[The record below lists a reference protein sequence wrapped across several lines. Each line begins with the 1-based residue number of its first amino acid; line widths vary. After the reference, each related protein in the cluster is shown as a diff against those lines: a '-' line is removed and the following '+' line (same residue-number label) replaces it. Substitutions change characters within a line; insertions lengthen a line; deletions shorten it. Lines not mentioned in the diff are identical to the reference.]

1 MGATDRTVIS
11 GTVGRP
17 TEPRQMLKNKG
28 SFIRHRKVLN
38 ILIFYNSGVVGG
50 VLLVGSFEVL
60 VDASPVNDWN

>member
-17 TEPRQMLKNKG
+17 TEHQQMLKNKG

-38 ILIFYNSGVVGG
+38 IFILYNSCVVGG
-50 VLLVGSFEVL
+50 VLLVGSFEVRVEL
-60 VDASPVNDWN
+60 SSVVYRN